1 MRRYA
6 DLHIHHSLFDKDLPE
21 RIELIKKSG
30 VDYVG
35 VALQRAESTSLT
47 RECYQALK
55 QSGLDPISRV
65 DLHPKN
71 KNELLSLLR
80 RFRQRFE
87 IIAVKCLN
95 NDVALTAAR
104 DRRVD
109 IIFFNL
115 DNPRIRFN
123 TAIAHLC
130 NCSLEVNM
138 KNIVQRPSYHG
149 VLGRV
154 GGEVQTALEHKIPL
168 IISSGASEIFEIK
181 PPQQMASLGQI
192 FGASKEGSLKMVSDN
207 PITVIERNRRK
218 HEGSQIFEGVEI
230 IRRSKQSKGSIGDT
244 S

>member
-6 DLHIHHSLFDKDLPE
+6 DLHLHHSLFTRDLPKK
-21 RIELIKKSG
+21 IELIKKYG

-35 VALQRAESTSLT
+35 VTLQRVDSSSLT
-47 RECYQALK
+47 RECNQALK
-55 QSGLDPISRV
+55 QSGLDPVSRV
-65 DLHPKN
+65 DLYPKN

-95 NDVALTAAR
+95 NDVSLTAAR

-115 DNPRIRFN
+115 DNPRFRFN

-130 NCSLEVNM
+130 NCSLEVNI
-138 KNIVQRPSYHG
+138 KNIAHQTSHS

-154 GGEVQTALEHKIPL
+154 SGEIQTALDHKIPL
-168 IISSGASEIFEIK
+168 IISSGASDIFEIK

-192 FGASKEGSLKMVSDN
+192 FGADKDSSLKMVSDN
-207 PITVIERNRRK
+207 PITVIERNRKK
-218 HEGSQIFEGVEI
+218 HEGSHIFEGVEI

-244 S
+244 F